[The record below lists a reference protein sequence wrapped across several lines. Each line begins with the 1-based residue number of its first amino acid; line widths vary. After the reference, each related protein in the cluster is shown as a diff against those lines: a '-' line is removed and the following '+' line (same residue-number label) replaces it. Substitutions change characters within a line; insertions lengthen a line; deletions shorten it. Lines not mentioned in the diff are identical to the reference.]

1 MSKKVLKKY
10 VFVMFVA
17 SVWAIVMIGC
27 GKNLSTPAETEVESQ
42 SETQMSVESDSN
54 GDESLED
61 DADTTSDVVQEAE
74 DDADAIPDVEQE
86 SEAAVVSS
94 ESSEVSSE
102 DPMVSLQNLLDGNSS
117 RFEEELGRKLYEDR
131 APQAEAVDFTGE
143 WMRTNVVR
151 AFEAKLTIS
160 NQDAE
165 GFDVEGYVFW
175 YSHSGV
181 LEDGHAYFVTENVA
195 VYEFYN
201 DILETYA
208 YLLFYMDG
216 DVMQIYATGADA
228 AFLLG
233 ANCFWQGE
241 YVKGEPSYT
250 NETVVQDNFSEETLA
265 QIHELIGDER
275 YESMFITTIEY
286 GTLMRENCV
295 LANGTKAT
303 YYHSFIYGI
312 ATYNIFT
319 LLIDEN
325 GEIYIRIGPD
335 SEFFSTV
342 EGVTKLPEYEIE

>member
-1 MSKKVLKKY
+1 MISKKVIQKY
-10 VFVMFVA
+10 IYVMLV
-17 SVWAIVMIGC
+17 VVVVMMVLFGC
-27 GKNLSTPAETEVESQ
+27 GEN
-42 SETQMSVESDSN
+42 
-54 GDESLED
+54 
-61 DADTTSDVVQEAE
+61 TTTA
-74 DDADAIPDVEQE
+74 VEQE
-86 SEAAVVSS
+86 PEAVIMSEESTDDVIASDENPDENSSS
-94 ESSEVSSE
+94 EESSAEDLDATTAVTEEDSE
-102 DPMVSLQNLLDGNSS
+102 TIVMGEESTEADITEPLVALQTVLDGDSS
-117 RFEEELGRKLYEDR
+117 MLDEELGRKLYQCHTS
-131 APQAEAVDFTGE
+131 QANAVDFTGE

-201 DILETYA
+201 DVLETYA
-208 YLLFYMDG
+208 YLLFYMDQ

-275 YESMFITTIEY
+275 YESMFITTLEY
-286 GTLMRENCV
+286 GTFMRENCV

-303 YYHSFIYGI
+303 YYHSWIYGI

-325 GEIYIRIGPD
+325 GEIYIRIGPE

-342 EGVTKLPEYEIE
+342 EGITELPEYEIE

>member
-1 MSKKVLKKY
+1 MSKKILKKY
-10 VFVMFVA
+10 VFVMFVV

-27 GKNLSTPAETEVESQ
+27 GKASNTLAEADVESQ
-42 SETQMSVESDSN
+42 SEAQMSVESDSN
-54 GDESLED
+54 GDENLED
-61 DADTTSDVVQEAE
+61 DADTTSEVVQESE
-74 DDADAIPDVEQE
+74 DDAAKTPNAEQE
-86 SEAAVVSS
+86 SEAVDVSEISS
-94 ESSEVSSE
+94 EEA
-102 DPMVSLQNLLDGNSS
+102 MVSLQNLLDGDSFS
-117 RFEEELGRKLYEDR
+117 FEEELGRKLYECR
-131 APQAEAVDFTGE
+131 TSQTKAVDFTGE
-143 WMRTNVVR
+143 WMRTNVIR
-151 AFEAKLTIS
+151 AYEAKLIIS

-175 YSHSGV
+175 FSHSGV

-201 DILETYA
+201 DISETYA
-208 YLLFYMDG
+208 YLLFYIDG

-228 AFLLG
+228 DFGLG
-233 ANCFWQGE
+233 VNCFWQGE

-275 YESMFITTIEY
+275 YESMFITTLEC
-286 GTLMRENCV
+286 GTLLRENCV
-295 LANGTKAT
+295 LENGTKAT
-303 YYHSFIYGI
+303 YYHSWIYGI
-312 ATYNIFT
+312 ACYNIFT

-342 EGVTKLPEYEIE
+342 EGVTELPEYEIE